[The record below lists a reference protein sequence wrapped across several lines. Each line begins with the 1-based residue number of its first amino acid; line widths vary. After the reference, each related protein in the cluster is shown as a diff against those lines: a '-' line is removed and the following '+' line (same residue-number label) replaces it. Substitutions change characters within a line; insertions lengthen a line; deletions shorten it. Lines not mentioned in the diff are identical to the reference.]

1 MLSRSLPRPSLLAV
15 IAAVSIAV
23 LVMMIVRPGE
33 PATRLISH
41 WQPQPMVTQP
51 DMPDARAAA
60 PPASITGAVVPVD
73 AFNLHVDD
81 GLYPDERQ
89 PLADDM
95 QQALAYV
102 AARFGSHPASPFTAA
117 VMHDGACGLHGLA
130 YTDARTVQVFTCPGI
145 SRQRAVAIMAH
156 EMVHQLEQDRYGPAH
171 LHADLLLAEGMAT
184 WGAGK
189 YWLGSQPDFRSYV
202 RAQRQNGLYYPLA
215 THYNGLGVAGMNALY
230 YEWASFVDFLIT
242 TYGRDKFDHV
252 YVTGHSAPGSAD
264 YAGVY
269 GKGLDA
275 LEHEWVA
282 WLGS

>member
-1 MLSRSLPRPSLLAV
+1 MLGRSLRHPPLLV
-15 IAAVSIAV
+15 MVAAVSIVV
-23 LVMMIVRPGE
+23 LVMMIARPSE

-51 DMPDARAAA
+51 DLPAARAAA
-60 PPASITGAVVPVD
+60 PPAPITGAVVPLDAFELRVD
-73 AFNLHVDD
+73 A
-81 GLYPDERQ
+81 GLYSDERQ

-95 QQALAYV
+95 KQALAYV
-102 AARFGSHPASPFTAA
+102 TARFGSHPTASFTAA
-117 VMHDGACGLHGLA
+117 VVQDGACGLHGLA
-130 YTDARTVQVFTCPGI
+130 YTDVRTVQVFTCASI

-171 LHADLLLAEGMAT
+171 LQADLILAEGTAT

-189 YWLGSQPDFRSYV
+189 YWLGSQPDFRAYV
-202 RAQRQNGLYYPLA
+202 RAQRQNGLFYPLA
-215 THYNGLGVAGMNALY
+215 THYNGLGVTAMNALY

-242 TYGRDKFDHV
+242 TYGREKFDRV

-275 LEHEWVA
+275 LEREWMA

>member
-1 MLSRSLPRPSLLAV
+1 MMV
-15 IAAVSIAV
+15 AAVSIIV

-51 DMPDARAAA
+51 DLPSARAAV
-60 PPASITGAVVPVD
+60 PPAPITGVVVPVD
-73 AFNLHVDD
+73 AFDLRVDA
-81 GLYPDERQ
+81 GLYPNERQ
-89 PLADDM
+89 PLAEDM
-95 QQALAYV
+95 KQALAYV
-102 AARFGSHPASPFTAA
+102 AARFGSQPASVFTAA
-117 VMHDGACGLHGLA
+117 VVQDGACGLRGLA
-130 YTDARTVQVFTCPGI
+130 YTDARAIQVFTCPSI
-145 SRQRAVAIMAH
+145 SRPRAVAIMAH

-171 LHADLLLAEGMAT
+171 LQADLILAEGTAT

-189 YWLGSQPDFRSYV
+189 YWLGSQPDFRAYV
-202 RAQRQNGLYYPLA
+202 KAQRQNGLFYPLA

-242 TYGRDKFDHV
+242 TYGREQFDQV
-252 YVTGHSAPGSAD
+252 YVTGRSAPGSAD

-275 LEHEWVA
+275 LEREWIA